1 MNILGF
7 TYLALFNFF
16 LNSLVKEYA
25 NILVPSGLDFSGYDS
40 FADKIQTMDM
50 IYNIFAWVDIFVDVD
65 FCLNLFLL
73 TGLFYG
79 LKISYSLAKHVL
91 SLFRK

>member
-16 LNSLVKEYA
+16 LNSLVKDYT
-25 NILVPSGLDFSGYDS
+25 NIISPSDLDFAGFGS
-40 FADKIQTMDM
+40 FADKIEVMDT
-50 IYNIFAWVDIFVDVD
+50 IYNIFAWVDIFIDVD

-73 TGLFYG
+73 TTLFYG
-79 LKISYSLAKHVL
+79 LKISYSLAKHLL

>member
-16 LNSLVKEYA
+16 LNSLVKEYGTV
-25 NILVPSGLDFSGYDS
+25 IVPGDLVFSGFDS
-40 FADKIQTMDM
+40 FADKIQAVDM
-50 IYNIFAWVDIFVDVD
+50 IYNIFAWVNIFIDVD

-73 TGLFYG
+73 TGMFYG
-79 LKISYSLAKHVL
+79 LKISYSLAKRL
-91 SLFRK
+91 ISLFKR

>member
-25 NILVPSGLDFSGYDS
+25 NVYVPADLAFSGYDS
-40 FADKIQTMDM
+40 FADKIEVMDM
-50 IYNIFAWVDIFVDVD
+50 IYNIFAWVDVFIDVD

-73 TGLFYG
+73 TTLFYG

-91 SLFRK
+91 NLFRK